1 MPYIK
6 RCVNGIRLNTPNAM
20 RQAEAILRG
29 NLIVVQLIGW
39 HESCSRIF
47 IGIVIAEGEE
57 LV

>member
-6 RCVNGIRLNTPNAM
+6 RLVNGIRLNTPNAM

-39 HESCSRIF
+39 HESCSSILL
-47 IGIVIAEGEE
+47 A
-57 LV
+57 